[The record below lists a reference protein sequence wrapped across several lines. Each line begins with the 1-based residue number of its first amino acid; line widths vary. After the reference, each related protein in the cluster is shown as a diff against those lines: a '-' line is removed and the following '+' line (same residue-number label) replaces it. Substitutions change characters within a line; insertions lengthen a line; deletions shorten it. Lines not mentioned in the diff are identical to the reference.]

1 MPSFFY
7 AAHFPVFAGVTLVA
21 NIDVATKVA
30 GRRIESCL

>member
-7 AAHFPVFAGVTLVA
+7 AAHFQVFAGATFVA

-30 GRRIESCL
+30 GRQIESRL